1 MIIFMSDQVSSAQN
15 LTVFPF
21 YSPRADVLTLK
32 LFHRRVFPMSDPKLF
47 YLFFQLILFYLL
59 LRRKREKLVDKSAH
73 TGS

>member
-1 MIIFMSDQVSSAQN
+1 MSD
-15 LTVFPF
+15 L
-21 YSPRADVLTLK
+21 
-32 LFHRRVFPMSDPKLF
+32 KLF